1 MTSLEIPMND
11 ESTSHTHSQQIL
23 SFTEPTTHNTQSY
36 PSSATVTSSL
46 VVPAQLPSQA
56 TSWIRMDLTNE
67 ETSGA
72 EQVELRKLDSFE
84 VEHKEKD
91 TLAEQ
96 LPLSPP
102 LTRVPTT
109 DSTSVRI
116 LTPPLENEES
126 QGLEEVDI
134 VNHEWYP
141 LARRESPAR
150 VDGLSLHD
158 RDSLDIGS
166 ETDKKPRRR
175 TNHKPAHLNLEFR
188 EPSPQP
194 WDVIDPPLDNNDQV
208 ETESYSPLRS
218 PMYASQRTGRRRP
231 LIPHSSYYY
240 GPPPSDSAYG
250 TPPVGQIGVHHPR
263 EIVRIERDYGGGE
276 LTQFSSIY
284 PIELDGRITPTQF
297 METINDI
304 NELLISAHS
313 VRHSFIYN
321 FLAVATL
328 HISTLFLTSHYDK
341 EMRRLKQKIERINTQ
356 IYNPV
361 GLNIL
366 WPRNVAF
373 LFLEIEYY

>member
-1 MTSLEIPMND
+1 
-11 ESTSHTHSQQIL
+11 
-23 SFTEPTTHNTQSY
+23 
-36 PSSATVTSSL
+36 
-46 VVPAQLPSQA
+46 
-56 TSWIRMDLTNE
+56 MDFTNE

-72 EQVELRKLDSFE
+72 EHVELRKMDSFE
-84 VEHKEKD
+84 VERKD
-91 TLAEQ
+91 KDAPVEQ
-96 LPLSPP
+96 LPLSPS

-109 DSTSVRI
+109 DSTSMRI

-126 QGLEEVDI
+126 HGLEEVDI
-134 VNHEWYP
+134 VDHEWHP
-141 LARRESPAR
+141 LAHTGPPAK
-150 VDGLSLHD
+150 VDDLSLHGH
-158 RDSLDIGS
+158 DSPHIGP

-175 TNHKPAHLNLEFR
+175 TNHKPTHLNLEFR

-194 WDVIDPPLDNNDQV
+194 WDTIDPPSDHNDRV
-208 ETESYSPLRS
+208 ENECYSPPRS
-218 PMYASQRTGRRRP
+218 PMYASQQTGRRRP

-240 GPPPSDSAYG
+240 GPPASDSAYG

-284 PIELDGRITPTQF
+284 PIELEGRITPTQF

-313 VRHSFIYN
+313 ARHSFIYN

-328 HISTLFLTSHYDK
+328 HLSTLILTSHYDK
-341 EMRRLKQKIERINTQ
+341 EMRRLKQKIEGINTQ

>member
-1 MTSLEIPMND
+1 
-11 ESTSHTHSQQIL
+11 
-23 SFTEPTTHNTQSY
+23 
-36 PSSATVTSSL
+36 
-46 VVPAQLPSQA
+46 
-56 TSWIRMDLTNE
+56 MDFANE
-67 ETSGA
+67 KISGA
-72 EQVELRKLDSFE
+72 EEVELRKMDSFE
-84 VEHKEKD
+84 VEDKDKD
-91 TLAEQ
+91 TPAEQ
-96 LPLSPP
+96 LPLSPS

-109 DSTSVRI
+109 DSTSMRI

-126 QGLEEVDI
+126 HGLEEVDI
-134 VNHEWYP
+134 VNHEWHP
-141 LARRESPAR
+141 LACAGPPDN
-150 VDGLSLHD
+150 VDDLSLHD
-158 RDSLDIGS
+158 HDSLGS

-175 TNHKPAHLNLEFR
+175 TNHKPTHLNLEFR
-188 EPSPQP
+188 EPTPQP
-194 WDVIDPPLDNNDQV
+194 WDIIEPPSHNNGRV
-208 ETESYSPLRS
+208 ETESYSLPRS
-218 PMYASQRTGRRRP
+218 PMYASQHTGRRRP

-240 GPPPSDSAYG
+240 GPPASDSAYG

-263 EIVRIERDYGGGE
+263 EIVRIERDYAGGE

-304 NELLISAHS
+304 NEILISAHS
-313 VRHSFIYN
+313 ARHSFIYN

-328 HISTLFLTSHYDK
+328 HLSTFVLTSHYDK
-341 EMRRLKQKIERINTQ
+341 EMRRLKQKIEGINTQ